1 MVGLNNIKVNIM
13 IKSLT
18 TKWWGVAILSLI
30 NLYLIGLI
38 SEYIFSREAIKEVQI
53 ILTLGVLVSTI
64 YSIKLIVNFIY
75 SYLKK

>member
-1 MVGLNNIKVNIM
+1 M

-18 TKWWGVAILSLI
+18 TKWWGVTILSLI

-53 ILTLGVLVSTI
+53 VLTLGVLVSTI

>member
-1 MVGLNNIKVNIM
+1 M

-18 TKWWGVAILSLI
+18 TKWWGVTILSLI

>member
-1 MVGLNNIKVNIM
+1 M

-18 TKWWGVAILSLI
+18 TKWWGVTILSLI

-53 ILTLGVLVSTI
+53 ILTFGVLISTI
-64 YSIKLIVNFIY
+64 YCIKLIVNFIY